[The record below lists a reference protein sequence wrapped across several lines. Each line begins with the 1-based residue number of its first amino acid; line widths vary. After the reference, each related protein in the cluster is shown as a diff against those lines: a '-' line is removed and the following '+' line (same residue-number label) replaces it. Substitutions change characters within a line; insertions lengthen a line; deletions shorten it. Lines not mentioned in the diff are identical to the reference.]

1 MRIVA
6 SALAAL
12 ALIAGSTLPA
22 AADPPFAPDADD
34 VVMVGAEISQF
45 LGKDLAT
52 LYNSQSP
59 APLRR
64 MASFDATG
72 SATITIRPG
81 VTSVRAGESDLGVQE
96 MCASAGI
103 DVARSS
109 RPKGALDCADSRFLR
124 FATDEVR
131 WVANTG
137 TSSVTSLTDAQL
149 TGIYNCTIT
158 DWHAIDAT
166 IPVGTTIKP
175 LIPWVNT
182 EIRTFWSR
190 QVGISSTTL
199 PACVKDVYGGS
210 TIPEY
215 YPAAVAGTPNSIIAF
230 SVARYGRLTA
240 AQKAGTYLGT
250 IPAPD
255 SSAYNRTLYHVVKAV
270 GGVVPSYLSALFGN
284 GYGVTPTGAVAF
296 VCTRSDTN
304 PATTTAGDVIKANGF
319 LELPI
324 GQCGRV

>member
-1 MRIVA
+1 
-6 SALAAL
+6 L
-12 ALIAGSTLPA
+12 
-22 AADPPFAPDADD
+22 
-34 VVMVGAEISQF
+34 
-45 LGKDLAT
+45 K
-52 LYNSQSP
+52 
-59 APLRR
+59 
-64 MASFDATG
+64 
-72 SATITIRPG
+72 
-81 VTSVRAGESDLGVQE
+81 
-96 MCASAGI
+96 
-103 DVARSS
+103 
-109 RPKGALDCADSRFLR
+109 

-230 SVARYGRLTA
+230 SVARYGRLTP

-255 SSAYNRTLYHVVKAV
+255 STAYNRTLYNVVKSV
-270 GGVVPSYLSALFGN
+270 GNVIPAYLSALFGN
-284 GYGVTPTGAVAF
+284 GAGITSTGGVPFLCV
-296 VCTRSDTN
+296 RSDTN
-304 PATTTAGDVIKANGF
+304 PATTTAGDLIKANGF
-319 LELPI
+319 LEQPL
-324 GQCGRV
+324 GQCGRI